1 VLGVVVAGAVHC
13 IAANLAIAAFP
24 VAQWSSTQD
33 ANYVSAQKSL
43 SIDSLADTVQ
53 HGATLPY
60 WAPAGELFDVNH
72 CSGLYLSTGNDMKDV
87 PGQQIEHYTWVPVEQ
102 DPSYTQTVGFT
113 FNRVAS
119 KYFTQSV
126 PLLKYGASTL
136 ILQPDGRGS
145 ARLLLENSG
154 TTIDWPPA
162 AGWKIPIKYV
172 HVQYQFVVTTDPNL
186 NSMVILWYGSGMLTH
201 YLAGKGPA
209 VVQVTPA
216 TPAGSPLPEVTVA
229 SVPTPAKSLGLCTSL
244 SRGR

>member
-1 VLGVVVAGAVHC
+1 
-13 IAANLAIAAFP
+13 
-24 VAQWSSTQD
+24 
-33 ANYVSAQKSL
+33 
-43 SIDSLADTVQ
+43 
-53 HGATLPY
+53 
-60 WAPAGELFDVNH
+60 
-72 CSGLYLSTGNDMKDV
+72 
-87 PGQQIEHYTWVPVEQ
+87 
-102 DPSYTQTVGFT
+102 
-113 FNRVAS
+113 
-119 KYFTQSV
+119 
-126 PLLKYGASTL
+126 
-136 ILQPDGRGS
+136 
-145 ARLLLENSG
+145 LLENSG